1 LFATAARAVSNLGM
15 KRIFALAA
23 LATLAAT
30 MVRADETNT
39 PTSTPAPAPV
49 RIGTADADK
58 HLDESVV
65 VTGKVAQVTI
75 HTAIVFLN
83 MDQPFPDSPLTAVIM
98 AKNTNG
104 FGDLKSLE
112 GKAVEISGKL
122 KAFHDKP
129 EIVLESTNQLLVVD
143 TNTPAPAK
151 N

>member
-1 LFATAARAVSNLGM
+1 LFASAARPVSNLGM
-15 KRIFALAA
+15 KRIFALAVI
-23 LATLAAT
+23 TTFAAT
-30 MVRADETNT
+30 MVRADETNS
-39 PTSTPAPAPV
+39 PVPV

-83 MDQPFPDSPLTAVIM
+83 IDQPFPDSPFTAVIM

-112 GKAVEISGKL
+112 GKSVEISGKL

-129 EIVLESTNQLLVVD
+129 EIVMDNTNQLLVVD
-143 TNTPAPAK
+143 TNAPAPAK